1 MEVLVA
7 VNDIVNR
14 IVWGA
19 PVLTLLMGIGLL
31 LTIRTGGMQFRRFG
45 HAMKNTLGKVFDRSS
60 RKAAHPGE
68 MTPFQAMTTALAGT
82 VGTGSIAGVTSAI
95 CLGGPGALFW
105 LWAAALVGM
114 ITKYGEVLLAVKYRE
129 RMADGQWAGG
139 PMYYIKYGL
148 GRKWRWL
155 AAFFCGSAALAAFGT
170 GNTVQVGNIT
180 ASVTTVIRTFV
191 PGFTAFDRADL
202 VIGLVTAALTAV
214 VLFGGIQRLGAV
226 TEKLVPAMAV
236 AYVLACL
243 AVVFLRWRSIPG
255 VLGDIL
261 VGAFSPGAVTGGA
274 VGSFALALSWGI
286 KRGVFSNEAGL
297 GTAPMAHANTS
308 ETDPVKQGFYGIFE
322 VFMASLVIC
331 TLTGFSLLCSGISIN
346 YGVLSSTALNVQA
359 LGVVFGLKGGAV
371 VIAVGISLF
380 AFSTVLSWA
389 LYGSR
394 CCEFLFGTRAVR
406 PYQAIYVLAV
416 VLGAVMELDL
426 AWSIADTL
434 NGLMILPNLI
444 ALFALSGVVV
454 RETKQYFNGQ
464 NKTQF

>member
-1 MEVLVA
+1 MEGLVYI
-7 VNDIVNR
+7 NDLVNR
-14 IVWGA
+14 IVWGP
-19 PVLTLLMGIGLL
+19 PVLALLMGIGLW
-31 LTIRTGGMQFRRFG
+31 LTLRTGGMQFRRFG

-60 RKAAHPGE
+60 RKAARPGE

-105 LWAAALVGM
+105 LWVAALVGM
-114 ITKYGEVLLAVKYRE
+114 LTKYAEVLLAVKYRE
-129 RMADGQWAGG
+129 RTRLGEWAGG

-148 GRKWRWL
+148 GSKWRWL
-155 AAFFCGSAALAAFGT
+155 AVFFCISAALAAFGT

-191 PGFTAFDRADL
+191 PGFTAFDRANL
-202 VIGLVTAALTAV
+202 VIGLVTAVLTAV
-214 VLFGGIQRLGAV
+214 VLFGGVRRLGAV
-226 TEKLVPAMAV
+226 TEKLVPAMAL
-236 AYVLACL
+236 AYVAACL
-243 AVVFLRWRSIPG
+243 AVVAANWQN
-255 VLGDIL
+255 IL
-261 VGAFSPGAVTGGA
+261 PVFGAIFQGAFDPAGITGGA
-274 VGSFALALSWGI
+274 VGSFTLALSWGI

-322 VFMASLVIC
+322 VFMASLIIC
-331 TLTGFSLLCSGISIN
+331 TLTGFSLLCSGIPIN

-359 LGVVFGLKGGAV
+359 LGVVFGLKGGAL

-380 AFSTVLSWA
+380 AFSTILSWA

-394 CCEFLFGTRAVR
+394 CCEYLFGARAVR
-406 PYQAIYVLAV
+406 PYQVVYVLAV

-444 ALFALSGVVV
+444 ALFGLSGVVV
-454 RETKQYFNGQ
+454 RETKLYFNVQ